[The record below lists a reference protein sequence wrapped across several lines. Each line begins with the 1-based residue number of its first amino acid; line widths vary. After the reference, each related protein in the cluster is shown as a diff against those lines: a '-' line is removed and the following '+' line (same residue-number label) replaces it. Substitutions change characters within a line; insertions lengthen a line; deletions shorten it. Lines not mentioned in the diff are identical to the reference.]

1 MYDRG
6 NLKQV
11 FGSHQLV
18 PPVRNSQ
25 LTNSMMAIDISL
37 QEVYTGD
44 EIKFPH
50 PSEVPNLDLEIV
62 NYHRPALGTFHAKWM
77 VGEHSRCEKDRAE
90 AWQSTESGRV

>member
-18 PPVRNSQ
+18 PPVRNPQSAS
-25 LTNSMMAIDISL
+25 SMNKNDIRL
-37 QEVYTGD
+37 QEVYTSD

-77 VGEHSRCEKDRAE
+77 VGMP
-90 AWQSTESGRV
+90 GRMRKGLR